1 MSRGDDARSTYLTKN
16 ISSLSSDQG
25 DQLSQSD
32 HPTHTK
38 DDHFERNDHFEEASQ
53 KTLNLSDEPPNSSP
67 VIVWSSDKSSDKRVL
82 SDETDESGESDQ
94 HLSVR
99 IGDRVRYRGE
109 SSTLERVCGTKK
121 LEVIAVNGDSAT
133 VKHSQWLVTQTVPL
147 ADLRRV

>member
-1 MSRGDDARSTYLTKN
+1 M
-16 ISSLSSDQG
+16 
-25 DQLSQSD
+25 
-32 HPTHTK
+32 
-38 DDHFERNDHFEEASQ
+38 
-53 KTLNLSDEPPNSSP
+53 
-67 VIVWSSDKSSDKRVL
+67 